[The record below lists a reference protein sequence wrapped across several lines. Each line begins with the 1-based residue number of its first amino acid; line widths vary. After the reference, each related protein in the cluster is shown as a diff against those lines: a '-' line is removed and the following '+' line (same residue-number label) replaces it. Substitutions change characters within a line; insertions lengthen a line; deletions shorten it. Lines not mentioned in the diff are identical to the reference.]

1 MELHNRQKTLS
12 GEIPYADCGEDI
24 RYPQGLKWTRQRKS
38 VYKVLWEAP
47 EPLSAIQIYQRVA
60 ADGADGQY
68 AVSTIY
74 RILASFEEK
83 GLAEKTVW
91 MEDGSVVYSL
101 NRGGHTHYAICLK
114 CHNRIPLQSCPFAHI
129 HLEKGMEDFTVTGH
143 KLELYGYCSACRQGS
158 EPPLSQ

>member
-1 MELHNRQKTLS
+1 MLFRS
-12 GEIPYADCGEDI
+12 
-24 RYPQGLKWTRQRKS
+24 
-38 VYKVLWEAP
+38 
-47 EPLSAIQIYQRVA
+47 
-60 ADGADGQY
+60 
-68 AVSTIY
+68 
-74 RILASFEEK
+74 ILAAFEEK

-158 EPPLSQ
+158 KPPLSQ